1 MTEFKRILCPVDLS
15 PHSEHAL
22 RHAAMVARWYGSE
35 VTILHARSEFE
46 DPEQAIAELTRM
58 TDSIGRTD
66 VPIRTRVQS
75 GSAVEV
81 VLEVARSLPADLIVL
96 GTHGRG
102 GWDHLVL
109 GSVVEKVL
117 RKASCPVLTIPPPVS
132 SPTHAAPLGFERIV
146 AALDFSE
153 WSMSALRFAASLAQ
167 ESGARLI
174 AVHVLDSLHTE
185 NLTAYPDFDLARYR
199 QHVEGDARTRLRE
212 AIPSDMRPG
221 AEEVVATG
229 RPHEQIVRLAR
240 ERDAHLIVIGVHGR
254 TALALMMVGS
264 TTHQVIRTASCPVLT
279 LRG

>member
-1 MTEFKRILCPVDLS
+1 MTFKRILCPVDFS

-22 RHAAMVARWYGSE
+22 GHAAMVARWYGSE

-75 GSAVEV
+75 GSAVEA
-81 VLEVARSLPADLIVL
+81 VLGAARSLPADLIVL

-109 GSVVEKVL
+109 GSVMEKVL
-117 RKASCPVLTIPPPVS
+117 RKASCPVLTVPPPVS
-132 SPTHAAPLGFERIV
+132 GPTHAAPLGFERIV
-146 AALDFSE
+146 AALDFSD

-174 AVHVLDSLHTE
+174 AVHVLDGLHTE
-185 NLTAYPDFDLARYR
+185 NLTAYPDFDLARFR
-199 QHVEGDARTRLRE
+199 RHLEDDARSRVRE
-212 AIPSDMRPG
+212 AIPSEVRPG
-221 AEEVVATG
+221 AEEVVAIG
-229 RPHEQIVRLAR
+229 RPHEEIVRLAR

-254 TALALMMVGS
+254 TALDLMMVGS